1 MRHLRRLGADFQAL
15 ELTAQRAGS
24 AWACIFASSEEY
36 EAALIREQRAAGCY
50 GRTRE
55 RQRLWLILAAGAAA
69 VVLLVLLL
77 V

>member
-1 MRHLRRLGADFQAL
+1 MRHPGRLGADFRTL

-36 EAALIREQRAAGCY
+36 EAALIQERRAAGCY

-55 RQRLWLILAAGAAA
+55 RQRLWLLLAAGAAA
-69 VVLLVLLL
+69 VLLVLLL
-77 V
+77 I